1 MNGGNVFATQN
12 LTPDLIA
19 LAAVIFLAA
28 AQVGIASIATLNK
41 AGPKWVLGP
50 RDQTFEVTG
59 ASGRLVRA
67 HRNLLEVLPQFVA
80 AVFLV
85 HAADS
90 VSMLAAV
97 GAWTFFGARV
107 AYIPAYVSA
116 IPWLRP
122 TCWQIAF
129 GGLFAVLADAFI

>member
-1 MNGGNVFATQN
+1 M
-12 LTPDLIA
+12 P
-19 LAAVIFLAA
+19 
-28 AQVGIASIATLNK
+28 
-41 AGPKWVLGP
+41 
-50 RDQTFEVTG
+50 G

-80 AVFLV
+80 VVFIV

-90 VSMLAAV
+90 VSNISAV
-97 GAWTFFGARV
+97 GAWTFFAARV

-122 TCWQIAF
+122 ICWQIAF
-129 GGLFAVLADAFI
+129 IALLAVLVDAFI